1 MRYLRHSFSMQTCR
15 MYAALRCVIVT
26 VVTVLSPALALAQV
40 DALEGAQRATRT
52 ELMEL
57 ATRTEQEIAT
67 GRLKGDR
74 LQKARMRLTAVQ
86 QRLQRGDFRTGD
98 RFVVTL
104 RQDSVRVDT
113 ASVRDS
119 LLVTVFALPDLPL
132 TGVLRAELDGKVNEH
147 VARYLRNATVRVSTL
162 TRIAVLGAVRSPGY
176 YYAAPDRPLSDVVM
190 LAGGPGPDAKLN
202 ELAVNRGVATLLNAK
217 ASRRAIE
224 GGLTLEQLNVQS
236 GDEIRIGSKRT
247 LRWDVI
253 LRFGL
258 ILVSMFLAAIQF
270 LQWYVNRQD
279 N

>member
-1 MRYLRHSFSMQTCR
+1 MSAS
-15 MYAALRCVIVT
+15 LRCALVT
-26 VVTVLSPALALAQV
+26 AVTVLSPAMAFAQRE
-40 DALEGAQRATRT
+40 ALEGPQRATRA
-52 ELMEL
+52 EL
-57 ATRTEQEIAT
+57 AALVASTESEITAR
-67 GRLKGDR
+67 RLKGDR
-74 LQKARMRLTAVQ
+74 LQKARLRLTAMQ
-86 QRLQRGDFRTGD
+86 QRLQQGDFRTGD

-132 TGVLRAELDGKVNEH
+132 NGVLRSELDSKVNEH
-147 VARYLRNATVRVSTL
+147 VARYLRNASVRVSTL

-176 YYAAPDRPLSDVVM
+176 YYAAPDRPVSDVVM
-190 LAGGPGPDAKLN
+190 LAGGPAPNAKLN
-202 ELAVNRGVATLLNAK
+202 ELAVNRGIATILNTK

-224 GGLTLEQLNVQS
+224 GGLTLEQLDIQS
-236 GDEIRIGSKRT
+236 GDEIRIGSKRSFQ
-247 LRWDVI
+247 WDLV

-258 ILVSMFLAAIQF
+258 IFVSLSLALIQF

>member
-1 MRYLRHSFSMQTCR
+1 